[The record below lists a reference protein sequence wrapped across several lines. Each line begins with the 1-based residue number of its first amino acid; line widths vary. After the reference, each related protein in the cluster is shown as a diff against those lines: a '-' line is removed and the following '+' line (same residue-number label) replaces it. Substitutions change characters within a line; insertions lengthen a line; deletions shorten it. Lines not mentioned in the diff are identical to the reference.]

1 MVLTG
6 WCLYLRQKGP
16 ERIMTGMPQVQ
27 SIRRLRRNGESVA
40 SIARKTHAGGATVR
54 KYLAKEDLSA
64 VPSAGKPRA
73 SAVGPYLPAVGQW
86 LAEDRANWRRQRHTA
101 TRIWERSGDGHG
113 AEVSLSTV
121 TRAVARPGRGF
132 AAERDE
138 AFMDLVWHPGEAQAD
153 FGEVDVLL
161 RGVVQRMHHFVPG
174 FPYSNVG
181 LVQSVPGGNA
191 ECTCLASRNLFEW
204 LGGVPERIVFDNAA
218 GVGHKGYGEREP
230 RLTHLFQ
237 AFQAH
242 YGFDCSFCNP
252 YSGHER
258 ARWSPRSAWCGAS
271 CSCPRPSVWSLENF
285 NAGLPDRCLELA
297 AKPHYRKDT
306 EERGLFS
313 EDRAALLPLPG
324 EAFSTSAAWRHM
336 KADRYGVAALEG
348 RHRCSADRADAGR
361 EVIVGLR
368 ALEARGSSTRRA
380 RHLATHPRAYGQAST
395 NSEDPSMQLALL
407 CNKPASWPNSR
418 VRDALPDPLREWL
431 DRQDRQTRNEALQPL
446 KRVDRESG
454 WANAVEAM
462 LSILESTGGADRA
475 GAALLA
481 ARLAEGVAGIEYDDD
496 RPDPGEYDIASA
508 GDAGVQGGGRRA
520 RRRTKGSTRRPA
532 SCSSPRRA
540 STNSPAGP
548 RPARSTPS
556 TDCSTRNWRTGNARG
571 TTGSCAAPGSPS
583 SRVSTAT
590 TSRTPGSP
598 DGYTP
603 GRAPG
608 TRFHPA
614 RRTWCSTARPG
625 AERHISQSGWA

>member
-1 MVLTG
+1 
-6 WCLYLRQKGP
+6 
-16 ERIMTGMPQVQ
+16 MPA
-27 SIRRLRRNGESVA
+27 EP
-40 SIARKTHAGGATVR
+40 TVR

-64 VPSAGKPRA
+64 VPSVRKPRA
-73 SAVGPYLPAVGQW
+73 SVIDPYLPVIEQW
-86 LAEDRANWRRQRHTA
+86 LAEDRANWRKQRHTA
-101 TRIWERSGDGHG
+101 TRIWERLRDEHG

-121 TRAVARPGRGF
+121 TRAVARLRREF

-161 RGVVQRMHHFVPG
+161 RGVVQRMHHFVLD

-181 LVQSVPGGNA
+181 LVQLMPGENA
-191 ECTCLASRNLFEW
+191 ECTCLALRNLFEW

-252 YSGHER
+252 YSGHEK
-258 ARWSPRSAWCGAS
+258 GAVES
-271 CSCPRPSVWSLENF
+271 KVGMVRRKLFVPRPSVWSLENF
-285 NAGLPDRCLELA
+285 SAGLPDRCLELA
-297 AKPHYRKDT
+297 TKPHCRKDT

-324 EAFSTSAAWRHM
+324 KRFDVVTWRHM
-336 KADRYGVAALEG
+336 KADRYGVVTLEG
-348 RHRCSADRADAGR
+348 RHRYSADRANAGR
-361 EVIVGLR
+361 GVIVGLR
-368 ALEARGSSTRRA
+368 ALEVEVLDSSGK
-380 RHLATHPRAYGQAST
+380 HLATHPRAYGQAST

-431 DRQDRQTRNEALQPL
+431 DRQDGQTRNEALQTL

-475 GAALLA
+475 GVTLLA

-496 RPDPGEYDIASA
+496 RPDLSEYDIAFTA
-508 GDAGVQGGGRRA
+508 DVGVQEGGRRT

-556 TDCSTRNWRTGNARG
+556 TACSTRNWRTGNARS

-590 TSRTPGSP
+590 TSRTSGSP
-598 DGYTP
+598 T
-603 GRAPG
+603 A
-608 TRFHPA
+608 T
-614 RRTWCSTARPG
+614 CSM
-625 AERHISQSGWA
+625 SS